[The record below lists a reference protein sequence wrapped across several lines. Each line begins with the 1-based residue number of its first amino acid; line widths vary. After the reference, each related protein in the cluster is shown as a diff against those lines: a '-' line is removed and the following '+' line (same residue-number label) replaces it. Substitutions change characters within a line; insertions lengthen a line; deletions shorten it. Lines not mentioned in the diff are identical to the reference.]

1 MKKLASK
8 DKQQLLRLAGSL
20 PVGNSMRRA
29 VLAGLVRQA
38 LEFSSKEEMEEYL
51 KDHPNADPKNHS
63 VKKQDSGTSKAVSGI
78 LDKMKGAKASLVA
91 IIKKAPEATQKMLFD
106 TETRKEAM
114 GKISEGVKKAPG
126 KLASKLYESAKG
138 EFEDFGHAMKA
149 STKLLKKPP
158 GPFTKEDKAAF
169 YSAGS
174 YVTGA
179 VLAAIPPGGA
189 IAALGAV
196 AHSFQMHVGIKAAST
211 LLDKGFLHYE
221 WADTVLS
228 VAKMGGGKDKGADKS
243 KKVEE
248 AFFRALAEN
257 IADQLKDLDD
267 DAITEIMKGVKEE

>member
-1 MKKLASK
+1 MYKFASA
-8 DKQQLLRLAGSL
+8 DKRRLLRIAGLL
-20 PVGNSMRRA
+20 PVGHPMRRA
-29 VLAGLVRQA
+29 VLVGLTRQA
-38 LEFSSKEEMEEYL
+38 TEFSSKEELAKYL
-51 KDHPNADPKNHS
+51 KSHPDADPKNHS
-63 VKKQDSGTSKAVSGI
+63 VKKQDSGTSKTVSGI
-78 LDKMKGAKASLVA
+78 LNKMKGAKASLVA

-106 TETRKEAM
+106 SETRKEAM
-114 GKISEGVKKAPG
+114 SKISEGVKKAPG
-126 KLASKLYESAKG
+126 KLASKIYESAKG

-174 YVTGA
+174 YITGA

-196 AHSFQMHVGIKAAST
+196 ASSFKMHVGIKAASQ
-211 LLDKGFLHYE
+211 LMDKGFLHFE
-221 WADTVLS
+221 WAETALAV
-228 VAKMGGGKDKGADKS
+228 VKMGGEDKDEDKS

-267 DAITEIMKGVKEE
+267 DAIAEIMKGVKEA